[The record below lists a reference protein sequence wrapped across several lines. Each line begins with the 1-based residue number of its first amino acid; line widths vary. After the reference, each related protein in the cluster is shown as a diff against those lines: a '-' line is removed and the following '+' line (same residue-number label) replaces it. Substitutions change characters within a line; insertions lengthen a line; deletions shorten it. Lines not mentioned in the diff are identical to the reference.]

1 MNVIEEHKKKE
12 LKEALDLMNSAPPE
26 SYEQARI
33 HYYTLK
39 EGQGWLRTEKERL
52 ATIEVDPILSE
63 LTSRFTKINQIPQY
77 NEPTH
82 EIGDEAETRY
92 LHRRFL
98 EEKDKVGVANR
109 LNQLGFSEVPNSW
122 IPYVL
127 DILISL
133 IGLVCVYLLFIK
145 GPLIYSFVKSFFT
158 QTTNTI

>member
-1 MNVIEEHKKKE
+1 MNVIEEQKKKE

-63 LTSRFTKINQIPQY
+63 LTSKFTKLNQTQN

-82 EIGDEAETRY
+82 EIGDESETRY
-92 LHRRFL
+92 LYRRFL
-98 EEKDKVGVANR
+98 EEKDKVGVVNR
-109 LNQLGFSEVPNSW
+109 LNQLGFSENSNSW
-122 IPYVL
+122 FSYIL
-127 DILISL
+127 DILITL

-145 GPLIYSFVKSFFT
+145 GPLVYSFVNSFFS
-158 QTTNTI
+158 QNTNTI

>member
-1 MNVIEEHKKKE
+1 MNVIEEQKKKE

-63 LTSRFTKINQIPQY
+63 LTSKFTKLNQTQN
-77 NEPTH
+77 NESTH

-92 LHRRFL
+92 LYRRFL
-98 EEKDKVGVANR
+98 EEKDKVGVVNR
-109 LNQLGFSEVPNSW
+109 LNQLGFSENSNSW
-122 IPYVL
+122 FSYIL
-127 DILISL
+127 DILITL

-145 GPLIYSFVKSFFT
+145 GPLVYSFVNSFFS
-158 QTTNTI
+158 QNTNTI